1 MSVGTF
7 MGRLTHA
14 VWDEISEVPH
24 NDVLSLLGSA
34 WAEASN
40 NEITNSD
47 SMISGRAREEE
58 SFPS

>member
-1 MSVGTF
+1 

-14 VWDEISEVPH
+14 VWDKISEVPH

-47 SMISGRAREEE
+47 SMISGWAREEE
-58 SFPS
+58 RFPS